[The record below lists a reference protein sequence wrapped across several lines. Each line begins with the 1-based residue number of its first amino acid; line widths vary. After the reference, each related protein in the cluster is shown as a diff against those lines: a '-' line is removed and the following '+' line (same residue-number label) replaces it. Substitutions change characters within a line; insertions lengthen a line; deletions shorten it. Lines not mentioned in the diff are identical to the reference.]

1 MEIRRRVGS
10 TIRATALLVVSITI
24 TAAILTAMF
33 IDTLAPT
40 SLAASAP
47 LHCTKTVYPELLSLT
62 FVEDCRTGSRSR

>member
-1 MEIRRRVGS
+1 
-10 TIRATALLVVSITI
+10 
-24 TAAILTAMF
+24 MF

-47 LHCTKTVYPELLSLT
+47 LHCTKTVYPELLALK